1 MEKTKIL
8 LIILVILV
16 ICCVVVAGL
25 ILFNQSNNDDENTTV
40 TSTPQATEI
49 NSDTVSSS
57 STSDEIDY
65 QAYRYSHSFEDTDS
79 DGDGFVTLND
89 MNIANT
95 PFDIRDQM
103 YGDSDDDND
112 GRLNHDEYYKFMYKI
127 NYDRA
132 SYRL

>member
-8 LIILVILV
+8 LIILAILV

-25 ILFNQSNNDDENTTV
+25 ILFNQTNNNDETTNV
-40 TSTPQATEI
+40 TNISQATEI
-49 NSDTVSSS
+49 NSDSSSSS

-65 QAYRYSHSFEDTDS
+65 QEYSYSHSFEDTDS

-89 MNIANT
+89 MNLAHT

-103 YGDSDDDND
+103 YADSDDDND
-112 GRLNHDEYYKFMYKI
+112 GRLNHDEYYKFMYKL

-132 SYRL
+132 SYGL